1 MRVDRR
7 MLTVVVATAVVV
19 AQAPA
24 HAAEETFVMKHGD
37 ARLIADAFW
46 DTGYHEDMEEDL
58 DRFAWE
64 FANDLVRDAVRRLPY
79 TQAYWVPGTVTRRY
93 PRPLKGNQLHKM
105 LPRQVHHL
113 VEVVPSKNALV
124 VNGSQIA
131 LNQFREMLEMLDAP
145 SRSVVM
151 EVHWVNLPSSELEAL
166 DIDWA
171 VQQEGGKPGGARVNA
186 DGVRALLERA
196 DPYQHVLTAS
206 VMAKNNAPA
215 IVAFGETM
223 PYFAGGAKVDR
234 FDPRP
239 GSNAQVRAVFA
250 GTVLPV
256 MPRINTDNSLTV
268 RVRPSVCYWAGPV
281 DTSQDVDLS
290 MRLYRA
296 SEAQVTVGEG
306 ESLLVE
312 VERGDQAMS
321 GKKFYGLAPRIRP
334 RLAYRSVLVVTPT
347 VLEYVEPGGE

>member
-7 MLTVVVATAVVV
+7 MLTVVVAMAAAMVV

-24 HAAEETFVMKHGD
+24 YAAEETFVLKHGD

-58 DRFAWE
+58 DRLAWE

-93 PRPLKGNQLHKM
+93 PPPVKGNQLREM
-105 LPRQVHHL
+105 LPRQVHRL
-113 VEVVPSKNALV
+113 VEVMPSKNALV

-131 LNQFREMLEMLDAP
+131 LNQFREILEMLDVP
-145 SRSVVM
+145 SRSAVM

-166 DIDWA
+166 GIDWELLR
-171 VQQEGGKPGGARVNA
+171 EGERPGLARVSAN
-186 DGVRALLERA
+186 DVRALLERA

-206 VMAKNNAPA
+206 VTVRNNAPG

-223 PYFAGGAKVDR
+223 PYFTGGTKVDR

-239 GSNAQVRAVFA
+239 GRNAQVRAVFA
-250 GTVLPV
+250 GTVLP
-256 MPRINTDNSLTV
+256 MLPTINGDNSLTV
-268 RVRPSVCYWAGPV
+268 RVRPSVCYWAGWLDP
-281 DTSQDVDLS
+281 SQEVDLS

-296 SEAQVTVGEG
+296 SEAQVTVREG
-306 ESLLVE
+306 ESLLME
-312 VERGDQAMS
+312 VDRGDQAMS
-321 GKKFYGLAPRIRP
+321 GKEFYGLAPRIEP
-334 RLAYRSVLVVTPT
+334 RLSYRSVLVVTPT
-347 VLEYVEPGGE
+347 LLD